1 MKDFK
6 MKGKGSKGSERGQ
19 KEVKGKGSKGSEKK
33 GKGSAR
39 TIKVP

>member
-6 MKGKGSKGSERGQ
+6 MKGKGSKGSER
-19 KEVKGKGSKGSEKK
+19 KGKGSKGSERK